1 MSIMPRL
8 RFGLMTAPQFAP
20 YEDILRVW
28 READAIPN
36 IEHAWVSD
44 HFLTLHRG
52 DPTGPCLEGWTLL
65 AALATQT
72 ERLRLGVMV
81 TGNSYRH
88 PAVLAKM
95 AITVDI
101 ISHGRLEFGIGA
113 GWYEREHTAYG
124 IPLYTPGER
133 IRRLGEACEVI
144 RRLWT
149 EDVADFGGRYYQLRS
164 AHCQPKPI
172 QIPHPPFLIGGSGEQ
187 LTLRVVARYA
197 NIWNY
202 DGEKIEEFRRKCEV
216 LDNHCVAIGRNPA
229 TIERSVKLGI
239 DPATLDQT
247 ELVTLR
253 DRLRDFIAAGATH
266 LVFSLRAP
274 YPEGIARFLADELI
288 SPFMSRNT

>member
-1 MSIMPRL
+1 MSNTQRL
-8 RFGLMTAPQFAP
+8 RFGLMTAPQFAS
-20 YEDILRVW
+20 YEDLLRVW
-28 READAIPN
+28 QEADAIPLM
-36 IEHAWVSD
+36 EHAWTSD

-65 AALATQT
+65 AALAART

-81 TGNSYRH
+81 TGNTYRH

-113 GWYEREHTAYG
+113 GWYEQEHTAYG
-124 IPLYTPGER
+124 IPLYTPSER
-133 IRRLGEACEVI
+133 IRRLEEACEVI

-149 EDVADFGGRYYQLRS
+149 EDVADFGGSHYQLHS

-172 QIPHPPFLIGGSGEQ
+172 QRPHPPLLIGGSGEQ

-202 DGEKIEEFRRKCEV
+202 DGEKIEEFQHKCEV
-216 LDNHCVAIGRNPA
+216 LDNHCAAIGRNPA

-239 DPATLDQT
+239 DPAALDQT
-247 ELVTLR
+247 ELTTLR
-253 DRLRDFIAAGATH
+253 DQLRGFIDAGATH

-274 YPEGIARFLADELI
+274 YPEGIVRCLADELI
-288 SPFMSRNT
+288 SPFVPRVM